1 MLQRERNSLKNSW
14 NSWKGLFIILETSII
29 LLAIFLLLHL
39 QTNKKV
45 VSNKV
50 VSKNKKLFSTEYNRE
65 FLGDNERIIIV
76 KNEDIIN
83 RKIIFDL
90 NDPKISRI
98 KILITNKEL
107 LKSIDINLFV
117 YDNNKNEY
125 IINNNNFLNSNLL
138 EYNMYNT
145 KNERV
150 ELGYKDDPS
159 INSLKTEDLVYI
171 KIIYR
176 NAE

>member
-1 MLQRERNSLKNSW
+1 MLSKLRNILKDC
-14 NSWKGLFIILETSII
+14 WKELLIITSISII
-29 LLAIFLLLHL
+29 LSLLFLLLFNL
-39 QTNKKV
+39 QPNKKIIT
-45 VSNKV
+45 NNIAK
-50 VSKNKKLFSTEYNRE
+50 KNKKIFTSEFNRE
-65 FLGDNERIIIV
+65 FISDNERIIIV

-98 KILITNKEL
+98 KILITNQEL

-117 YDNNKNEY
+117 YDNNKNKY

-145 KNERV
+145 KNERI
-150 ELGYKDDPS
+150 ELSYKDDPE
-159 INSLKTEDLVYI
+159 INSLKTEDLVFI
-171 KIIYR
+171 KISYSY
-176 NAE
+176 AE

>member
-1 MLQRERNSLKNSW
+1 MLSKLRNILKDC
-14 NSWKGLFIILETSII
+14 WKELLIITSISII
-29 LLAIFLLLHL
+29 LSLLFLLLFNL
-39 QTNKKV
+39 QPNKKIIT
-45 VSNKV
+45 NNIAK
-50 VSKNKKLFSTEYNRE
+50 KNKKIFTSE
-65 FLGDNERIIIV
+65 FNHEFISDNERIIIV

-98 KILITNKEL
+98 KILITNQEL

-145 KNERV
+145 KNERI
-150 ELGYKDDPS
+150 ELSYKDDPE
-159 INSLKTEDLVYI
+159 INSLKTEDLVFI
-171 KIIYR
+171 KISYSY
-176 NAE
+176 AE

>member
-1 MLQRERNSLKNSW
+1 MLSKLRNILKDC
-14 NSWKGLFIILETSII
+14 WKELLIITSISII
-29 LLAIFLLLHL
+29 LSLLFLLLFNL
-39 QTNKKV
+39 QPNKKIIT
-45 VSNKV
+45 NNIAK
-50 VSKNKKLFSTEYNRE
+50 KNKKIFTSE
-65 FLGDNERIIIV
+65 FNHEFISDNERIIIV

-90 NDPKISRI
+90 NDPKILRI
-98 KILITNKEL
+98 KILITNQEL

-145 KNERV
+145 KNERI
-150 ELGYKDDPS
+150 ELSYKDDPE
-159 INSLKTEDLVYI
+159 INSLKTEDLVFI
-171 KIIYR
+171 KISYSY
-176 NAE
+176 AE

>member
-1 MLQRERNSLKNSW
+1 MLSKLRNILKDC
-14 NSWKGLFIILETSII
+14 WKELLIITSISII
-29 LLAIFLLLHL
+29 LSLLFLLLFNL
-39 QTNKKV
+39 QPNKKIIT
-45 VSNKV
+45 NNIAK
-50 VSKNKKLFSTEYNRE
+50 KNKKIFTSE
-65 FLGDNERIIIV
+65 FNHEFISDNERIIIV

-83 RKIIFDL
+83 RKIILDL

-98 KILITNKEL
+98 KILITNQEL

-145 KNERV
+145 KNERI
-150 ELGYKDDPS
+150 ELSYKDDPE
-159 INSLKTEDLVYI
+159 INSLKTEDLVFI
-171 KIIYR
+171 KISYSY
-176 NAE
+176 AE

>member
-1 MLQRERNSLKNSW
+1 MLSKLRNILKDC
-14 NSWKGLFIILETSII
+14 WKELLIITSISII
-29 LLAIFLLLHL
+29 LSLLFLLLFNL
-39 QTNKKV
+39 QPNKKIIT
-45 VSNKV
+45 NNIAK
-50 VSKNKKLFSTEYNRE
+50 KNKKIFTSE
-65 FLGDNERIIIV
+65 FNHEFISDNERIIIV

-98 KILITNKEL
+98 KILITNQEL

-138 EYNMYNT
+138 EYNMYKT
-145 KNERV
+145 KNERI
-150 ELGYKDDPS
+150 ELSYKDDPE
-159 INSLKTEDLVYI
+159 INSLKTEDLVFI
-171 KIIYR
+171 KISYSY
-176 NAE
+176 AE

>member
-1 MLQRERNSLKNSW
+1 MQP
-14 NSWKGLFIILETSII
+14 
-29 LLAIFLLLHL
+29 
-39 QTNKKV
+39 NKKIIT
-45 VSNKV
+45 NNIAK
-50 VSKNKKLFSTEYNRE
+50 KNKKIFTSE
-65 FLGDNERIIIV
+65 FNHEFISDNERIIIV

-98 KILITNKEL
+98 KILITNQEL

-145 KNERV
+145 KNERI
-150 ELGYKDDPS
+150 ELSYKDDPE
-159 INSLKTEDLVYI
+159 INSLKTEDLVFI
-171 KIIYR
+171 KISYSY
-176 NAE
+176 AE

>member
-1 MLQRERNSLKNSW
+1 MLSKLRNILKDC
-14 NSWKGLFIILETSII
+14 WKELLIITSISII
-29 LLAIFLLLHL
+29 LSLLFLLLFNL
-39 QTNKKV
+39 QPNKKIIT
-45 VSNKV
+45 NNIAK
-50 VSKNKKLFSTEYNRE
+50 KNKKIFTSEFNRE
-65 FLGDNERIIIV
+65 FISDNERIIIV

-98 KILITNKEL
+98 KILITNQEL

-145 KNERV
+145 KNERI
-150 ELGYKDDPS
+150 ELSYKDDPE
-159 INSLKTEDLVYI
+159 INSLKTEDLVFI
-171 KIIYR
+171 KISYSY
-176 NAE
+176 AE

>member
-125 IINNNNFLNSNLL
+125 IINNINFLNSNLL

>member
-1 MLQRERNSLKNSW
+1 MLSKLRNILKDC
-14 NSWKGLFIILETSII
+14 WKELLIITSISII
-29 LLAIFLLLHL
+29 LSLLFLLLFNL
-39 QTNKKV
+39 QPNKKIIT
-45 VSNKV
+45 NNIAK
-50 VSKNKKLFSTEYNRE
+50 KNKKIFTSE
-65 FLGDNERIIIV
+65 FNHEFISDNERIIIV

-98 KILITNKEL
+98 KILITNQEL

-117 YDNNKNEY
+117 YDNNKNKY

-145 KNERV
+145 KNERI
-150 ELGYKDDPS
+150 ELSYKDDPE
-159 INSLKTEDLVYI
+159 INSLKTEDLVFI
-171 KIIYR
+171 KISYSY
-176 NAE
+176 AE